1 MIGVEGF
8 RSAVAVAILTALVA
22 SGAYPSR
29 AEDTQAPASREQSG
43 AALYQQ
49 YCGAC
54 HGADAGGTGPM
65 APALREPPP
74 DLTRIASRRG
84 GVFPEAEIERIIDG
98 RDPIVSH
105 GTRDM
110 PVWGRRF
117 TEGMPPSAAAE
128 AERRGQAI
136 LLVRYLRSIQVTEAP
151 AGP

>member
-1 MIGVEGF
+1 MTGIDGF
-8 RSAVAVAILTALVA
+8 RSGAAVAVLTALLAFGA
-22 SGAYPSR
+22 SSSG
-29 AEDTQAPASREQSG
+29 AEDTQAPESREQSG
-43 AALYQQ
+43 AALYLQ

-54 HGADAGGTGPM
+54 HGADAGGKGPM
-65 APALREPPP
+65 APVLREPPP
-74 DLTRIASRRG
+74 DLTRIALRRD
-84 GVFPEAEIERIIDG
+84 GVFPEAEIARIIDG

-105 GTRDM
+105 GTSDM

-136 LLVRYLRSIQVTEAP
+136 LLVSYLRSIQVTDAP